1 MNVISQLSLINNTSL
16 RKSRKFDEYTNSKW
30 LYSYN
35 TAFNSNKD
43 LKCYVFVIEYT
54 CDNSNVNYDFYT
66 FKNDNNIK
74 KKIKTNKTFVNN
86 KIVEVIKFVTN
97 NEFNITMNW
106 YDTNDFKLNI
116 INYHFYEKFLNFK
129 SRKLNGFKI
138 YNNNFFYNNYI
149 LLHYSDI
156 KVIQIISD
164 SKIISQKN
172 LSLAINNETYPI
184 IFDVNN
190 NILCIYFSGDISE
203 IYNININ
210 GLKLESDNIKVN
222 INNIYTY
229 DYDEFKT
236 LNNRYELLSDINQ
249 NKYIDFNIISKINN
263 FQNIY
268 KLNEI
273 KEDLFQYYEY
283 EKIDHFDRMLQNT
296 NKNNPWL
303 NLTTNYNNVTKWK
316 NVKINNYIPEVKI
329 WTTGLYH
336 KYPITILHY
345 GLEII
350 NKLILQKQ
358 KHTYIEEN
366 IILELTEGVKNI
378 FNYIQTTDLTNTF
391 PYVISYKKNG
401 IIDNNLTK
409 NVGENTIDCMTI
421 GLYLSFISKYN
432 VFFNENNKYLPII
445 KNYIPLLKINVFG
458 YEMYDSYYDINS
470 KIGYN
475 TILNKSL
482 YFIIGC
488 HDYYM
493 FSNEIYFKNIFKKSI
508 KHIENLLPF
517 FDLGN
522 WSCYDLSHLIYK
534 TDVKKCSSNYHIVH
548 IKLLKYLYIVTNN
561 ITIKFYYEKFK
572 EYLDKIY

>member
-1 MNVISQLSLINNTSL
+1 MSL
-16 RKSRKFDEYTNSKW
+16 
-30 LYSYN
+30 
-35 TAFNSNKD
+35 
-43 LKCYVFVIEYT
+43 V
-54 CDNSNVNYDFYT
+54 
-66 FKNDNNIK
+66 
-74 KKIKTNKTFVNN
+74 
-86 KIVEVIKFVTN
+86 
-97 NEFNITMNW
+97 
-106 YDTNDFKLNI
+106 
-116 INYHFYEKFLNFK
+116 
-129 SRKLNGFKI
+129 
-138 YNNNFFYNNYI
+138 
-149 LLHYSDI
+149 
-156 KVIQIISD
+156 
-164 SKIISQKN
+164 
-172 LSLAINNETYPI
+172 INNETCPI

-203 IYNININ
+203 IYNINID
-210 GLKLESDNIKVN
+210 GLKIESDNIKVN

-229 DYDEFKT
+229 DYDEVKT
-236 LNNRYELLSDINQ
+236 LNNRYELLIDINQ

-263 FQNIY
+263 FQSIY

-273 KEDLFQYYEY
+273 EEDLFQYYEY
-283 EKIDHFDRMLQNT
+283 EKIEHFDRMLQNT

-303 NLTTNYNNVTKWK
+303 NLTTNYNDVVNWK
-316 NVKINNYIPEVKI
+316 GVKINNYITEVKI

-336 KYPITILHY
+336 KYPITIIHY

-358 KHTYIEEN
+358 KHIHIEEN
-366 IILELTEGVKNI
+366 IILELKQGVKNI

-391 PYVISYKKNG
+391 PYRIFYKKHD

-409 NVGENTIDCMTI
+409 NLGENTIDCMAI

-432 VFFNENNKYLPII
+432 VFFHENNQYLAII
-445 KNYIPLLKINVFG
+445 KDYISLLKISVFE
-458 YEMYDSYYDINS
+458 YEMYDSYYDIDS

-493 FSNEIYFKNIFKKSI
+493 FSNEIYFKDIFDDSI
-508 KHIENLLPF
+508 KHLENLLPF

-534 TDVKKCSSNYHIVH
+534 TDVKKCNSNYHIVH
-548 IKLLKYLYIVTNN
+548 IKLLKYLYIITDND
-561 ITIKFYYEKFK
+561 TIKFYYKKFK
-572 EYLDKIY
+572 EYLNRIY